1 MRCSPISKNTVPS
14 YLAWFQQVIDSPW
27 YTPSPFTHDFYF
39 AMDLSDAHMV
49 SGLRLQQDHGVPLL
63 VLSLSP
69 HDQHSLPFIDAQMHP
84 DVSGCSHPIP
94 SHPRTTLT
102 PVVPAPVR
110 TQLSGFLHDQRYPCN
125 RNRTLVQDGENAKAQ
140 FLWGVAGQEGFVGF
154 RAAPAQPSMRCMS
167 GHCSQRVRELT
178 SSARQPSSAGWA
190 LASAAEWAG
199 GDWTSS
205 SCENV
210 SVFNHALSYRPWEA
224 KAPVA
229 IFRGRCHPSYRT
241 APLPDGPGSGP
252 SYTYTSVRSELC
264 LMQRQLRRSF
274 LLPGGASPAAHL
286 VDIGLFDSWE
296 CSAGDSLLTEMC
308 ALCRLCHDKPW
319 LEPAA
324 MASQYRYQVLADGP
338 GASFDSAVCG
348 HPSMLG
354 AARQLCSDH
363 DAGLRWLG
371 THASCRRVC
380 RRGAR
385 GRKLASGSVTFL
397 VQPTL
402 LLYNHSTL
410 PIKPWQ
416 LWWYPLLTPGRHYI
430 PTTAAGLPAAVA
442 GCVARPDGCRGMG
455 EAARSVMLGS
465 VTRSM
470 AQHYTHLVLK
480 HVHNMFRE

>member
-1 MRCSPISKNTVPS
+1 
-14 YLAWFQQVIDSPW
+14 
-27 YTPSPFTHDFYF
+27 
-39 AMDLSDAHMV
+39 MDLSDAHMV

-125 RNRTLVQDGENAKAQ
+125 RNRTLVQDDAQ
-140 FLWGVAGQEGFVGF
+140 
-154 RAAPAQPSMRCMS
+154 
-167 GHCSQRVRELT
+167 
-178 SSARQPSSAGWA
+178 
-190 LASAAEWAG
+190 
-199 GDWTSS
+199 
-205 SCENV
+205 V

-442 GCVARPDGCRGMG
+442 GCVARPDG
-455 EAARSVMLGS
+455 